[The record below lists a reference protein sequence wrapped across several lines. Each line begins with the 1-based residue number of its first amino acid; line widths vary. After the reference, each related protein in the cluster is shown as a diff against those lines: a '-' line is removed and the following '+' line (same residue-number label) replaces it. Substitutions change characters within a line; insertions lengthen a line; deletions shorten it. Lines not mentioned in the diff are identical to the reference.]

1 MEPVGEVGDYR
12 YEGADLGILITR
24 GRLMTRDFILNERAH
39 RWIDG
44 IRANYAA
51 IPLEEIQPATAAPVA
66 GAFKIL

>member
-1 MEPVGEVGDYR
+1 MMTDDF
-12 YEGADLGILITR
+12 DLT
-24 GRLMTRDFILNERAH
+24 ERAH

-51 IPLEEIQPATAAPVA
+51 IPLEDIRPPTAAPVA